1 MDKKETLLLLQKFSY
16 FNLKVQD
23 ARMGFLDLV
32 DGQVSHSRRGQIREL
47 SQIFLQLS
55 EGFRG
60 ASVALEE
67 KPPYSFPLNQATI
80 EKYIDIADRILQALP
95 REPQQ
100 NLNGEASNFPPTR

>member
-1 MDKKETLLLLQKFSY
+1 MDRKETLLLLRKFNY
-16 FNLKVQD
+16 FHLKVQD

-32 DGQVSHSRRGQIREL
+32 DDQVSQSRRGQIHEL

-60 ASVALEE
+60 AAVALDE
-67 KPPYSFPLNQATI
+67 KPPHSLPLNQATI
-80 EKYIDIADRILQALP
+80 EKYIDIADKILQVLP

-100 NLNGEASNFPPTR
+100 N